1 MPTCKVHSNHYFYN
15 SLQLPTYSLR
25 YAATCGIPPSP
36 NTLTLKKYLFFYSS
50 RALSVRHVVSSPR
63 GDGGARQLALLEVK
77 GPQWG
82 DDEKYRTIG
91 VQPVHG

>member
-1 MPTCKVHSNHYFYN
+1 MH
-15 SLQLPTYSLR
+15 L
-25 YAATCGIPPSP
+25 A
-36 NTLTLKKYLFFYSS
+36 
-50 RALSVRHVVSSPR
+50 RHVVSSPW
-63 GDGGARQLALLEVK
+63 GDGGARHLALLEVK